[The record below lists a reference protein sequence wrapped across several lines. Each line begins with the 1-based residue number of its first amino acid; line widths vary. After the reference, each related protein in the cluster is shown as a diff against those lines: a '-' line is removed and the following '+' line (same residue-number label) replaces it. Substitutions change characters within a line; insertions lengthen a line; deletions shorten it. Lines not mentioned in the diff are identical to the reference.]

1 MGIIIGVSLAGGSG
15 RPVLG
20 TSAARVL
27 RAGFA
32 DLHPEAE
39 PEERWGVNCNLAWD
53 GGSNRTLV
61 TEEYGKKMGFRKLDG
76 RAMGFAE
83 TTVGAQSI
91 ARLCQNLINCRRNI

>member
-39 PEERWGVNCNLAWD
+39 PEERCGVNCNLALD

-76 RAMGFAE
+76 RAMWSQLQPGI
-83 TTVGAQSI
+83 GWRQ
-91 ARLCQNLINCRRNI
+91 QPDPGDWQ